1 MQQYANAVINK
12 QKYCRCC
19 NN

>member
-1 MQQYANAVINK
+1 MQQYTNAVINK